1 MFLISLTGHSLK
13 GHLEADLEPAS
24 AFCRIALREYFQG
37 TLSLFYW
44 LL

>member
-1 MFLISLTGHSLK
+1 MFLIILTGYSLK
-13 GHLEADLEPAS
+13 GHSEADLEPAS
-24 AFCRIALREYFQG
+24 VFCGIALRKCFQG